1 MAVRNADWRR
11 SLGAASGELDRHGI
25 ASRGSGAPGSLLGDD
40 ERQGRDSL
48 PVSRP
53 AREVRPGPPMP
64 VFQHLDDPRWTK
76 G

>member
-25 ASRGSGAPGSLLGDD
+25 ASGGSGAPGSLLGDD

-53 AREVRPGPPMP
+53 AREVRPGQPTPT
-64 VFQHLDDPRWTK
+64 FLHLDDARWTE